1 MGRKANNDHNNI
13 LLQARLDA
21 DLSRAAVY
29 DKTQISSNVL
39 QKIEKDASKATP
51 QDVVSL
57 ADVYGKKELCNN
69 YCSNICEIGQK
80 YVPHITNVSDLPK
93 ITLGLISS
101 LKIVEKFLD
110 RFIEMSADGEI
121 DEDEQEDFELFK
133 SHLDELS
140 LAIESLKLWE
150 NQ

>member
-1 MGRKANNDHNNI
+1 MGRKSNNDHNNI

-21 DLSRAAVY
+21 DMTRADVY
-29 DKTQISSNVL
+29 SKSSISSNVL
-39 QKIEKDASKATP
+39 QRIEKDASKATP
-51 QDVVSL
+51 QDVVNLSK
-57 ADVYGKKELCNN
+57 AYGRKELCNY

-101 LKIVEKFLD
+101 LKTVENFLD
-110 RFIEMSADGEI
+110 RFIEISADGEV
-121 DEDEQEDFELFK
+121 DEEEQEDFELFK

-140 LAIESLKLWE
+140 LAIESLKLWGNE
-150 NQ
+150 